1 MYREA
6 DRQLDT
12 IQAFLKKE
20 ALHLDN
26 TGFDEIHSIS
36 TKTVT
41 TRLMNKLKQRNK
53 KSFWVCCLKAYKD
66 AIKVANDK
74 GYKGDG
80 DDLQEA
86 WMLGLLDSYNYVTGY
101 LYTPEAERKR
111 LRLSEAINTAMQY
124 KDRMLYSKEVKRFFN
139 LWWTQ
144 TRQYMIDVVDKSE
157 TKAWKDLGVEY
168 AMWVTAHD
176 EKVCAECGAL
186 DGSIYKLN
194 EFPEKPHY
202 NCRCRKVP
210 MPKGYKPT
218 KTNSES

>member
-26 TGFDEIHSIS
+26 TGFDEIRSIS

-41 TRLMNKLKQRNK
+41 TRLMNRLKAKNK
-53 KSFWVCCLKAYKD
+53 KAFWLCALLAYCD
-66 AIKVANDK
+66 AIKVANEK
-74 GYKGDG
+74 GWKGKG
-80 DDLQEA
+80 EDLTEA

-101 LYTPEAERKR
+101 LYSPEADRKR
-111 LRLSEAINTAMQY
+111 LRLSEAINTAMSFN
-124 KDRMLYSKEVKRFFN
+124 DRQLYSKEVKRFFN

-144 TRQYMIDVVDKSE
+144 TKQYMIYVVDKTE
-157 TKAWKDLGVEY
+157 TKAWEDLGVEY
-168 AMWVTAHD
+168 AMWVTASD
-176 EKVCAECGAL
+176 EKVCEECGAM
-186 DGSIYKLN
+186 DGEIFPLS

-210 MPKGYKPT
+210 MPKGYKPQ
-218 KTNSES
+218 